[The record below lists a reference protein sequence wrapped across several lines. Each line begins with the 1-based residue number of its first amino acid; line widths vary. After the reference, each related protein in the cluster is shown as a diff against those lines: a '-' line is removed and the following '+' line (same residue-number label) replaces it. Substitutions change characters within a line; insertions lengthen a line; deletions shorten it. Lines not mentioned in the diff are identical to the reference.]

1 MSRPCP
7 GRLGSRRGGRAVTTG
22 RVVPWQTATHD
33 AESHGTNRWLK
44 KTPPTRY
51 MRKSR
56 AMRDLSAGR
65 HLV

>member
-1 MSRPCP
+1 MSRRPP
-7 GRLGSRRGGRAVTTG
+7 QRARGDDRACG
-22 RVVPWQTATHD
+22 PAAEATHD
-33 AESHGTNRWLK
+33 AESHGTDHWLK

-51 MRKSR
+51 MLKSR

>member
-1 MSRPCP
+1 M
-7 GRLGSRRGGRAVTTG
+7 TTG